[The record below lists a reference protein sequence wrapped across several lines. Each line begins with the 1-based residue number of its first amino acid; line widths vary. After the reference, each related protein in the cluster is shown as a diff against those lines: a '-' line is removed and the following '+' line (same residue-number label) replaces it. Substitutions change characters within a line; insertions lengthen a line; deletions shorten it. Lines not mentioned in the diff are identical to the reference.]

1 LVTSA
6 TTRFVVCKYSI
17 AIAPFTRLNFGTRT
31 HFFGHG
37 TPNFCRV
44 NAKLRVSGSKILS
57 GPRPPQEVVSAR
69 LKMGPRTENLLRT
82 RFVSHIAKIL
92 CLYKQNIEGNVVRR
106 SHILYKGSNIYYMVM
121 HKDAIQLVI
130 LLNSSQSPQQSEVK
144 RNSVSKQFHLAMLIY
159 VMVKI
164 IVISY

>member
-1 LVTSA
+1 
-6 TTRFVVCKYSI
+6 
-17 AIAPFTRLNFGTRT
+17 
-31 HFFGHG
+31 
-37 TPNFCRV
+37 
-44 NAKLRVSGSKILS
+44 
-57 GPRPPQEVVSAR
+57 
-69 LKMGPRTENLLRT
+69 M
-82 RFVSHIAKIL
+82 
-92 CLYKQNIEGNVVRR
+92 VRR